1 MRSLVPKREKKK
13 KIWTLIFLNVQESK
27 MLMWLFRQKSRKNE
41 GIFSEWMTKMKLKNI
56 GKFWQ
61 VSNNEWHLAI
71 FDTNECLHTNF
82 PLKVYAYN

>member
-1 MRSLVPKREKKK
+1 MRSVVPKGAQ

-27 MLMWLFRQKSRKNE
+27 MLIWLFSQKSRKNE
-41 GIFSEWMTKMKLKNI
+41 GIFSEWMAKMKLKNI
-56 GKFWQ
+56 KNIWQ
-61 VSNNEWHLAI
+61 VSKNEWHLTF